1 MNKIKVLHIIPLL
14 SPGGAERVA
23 VHIVRG
29 LNRQRYE
36 PIVVSYRD
44 RLECEL
50 DRMLDEAGVEVRYL
64 GKHPGFDYRMF
75 GRIHAVLRDC
85 RPDIVHSHLHALRYA
100 LPSML
105 LLKGASLLHTV
116 HNLAE
121 REIEP
126 GARFIQ
132 RFAFKRGVVPI
143 AVAAEVARSME
154 RLYGIQR
161 CQMIPNCIPTDV
173 YACPRT
179 SRAFPRSQDRTTRPR
194 RCR

>member
-121 REIEP
+121 
-126 GARFIQ
+126 
-132 RFAFKRGVVPI
+132 
-143 AVAAEVARSME
+143 
-154 RLYGIQR
+154 
-161 CQMIPNCIPTDV
+161 
-173 YACPRT
+173 
-179 SRAFPRSQDRTTRPR
+179 
-194 RCR
+194 